1 MLNQDEML
9 KELVEMEKDSVNDPS
24 MSEWAPPMA
33 LVKIKDGNLR
43 MRVDYRRLN
52 SVSWADAYPMPR
64 IDELIDRLGKAQYIS
79 IIICHVGI
87 GKSQWEQL
95 LQDKTAFVMMLCR
108 FVTMTLF
115 NQMDNERALRKR
127 SHGH

>member
-52 SVSWADAYPMPR
+52 SVS
-64 IDELIDRLGKAQYIS
+64 
-79 IIICHVGI
+79 
-87 GKSQWEQL
+87 
-95 LQDKTAFVMMLCR
+95 
-108 FVTMTLF
+108 
-115 NQMDNERALRKR
+115 
-127 SHGH
+127 